1 MTVCKDFCPRN
12 GSRLAEN

>member
-1 MTVCKDFCPRN
+1 MTVCEDFCPRN